1 MHDFQKQFQIV
12 FHTVLCLS
20 LFASMQCIIKQLLYS
35 VFAISVIIKASVSVI
50 SDNSYL
56 DLDSKEV
63 SFEWSLQRISPTD
76 SKVRATLQKSFIHY
90 AGESIKS

>member
-1 MHDFQKQFQIV
+1 MYNKTIIIFGFCDIRNNQGLGKCYQPRP
-12 FHTVLCLS
+12 S
-20 LFASMQCIIKQLLYS
+20 AST
-35 VFAISVIIKASVSVI
+35 
-50 SDNSYL
+50 DNSYL

>member
-1 MHDFQKQFQIV
+1 MYNKTIIIFGFCDIRNNQGLGK
-12 FHTVLCLS
+12 CMLS
-20 LFASMQCIIKQLLYS
+20 ALAFGSA
-35 VFAISVIIKASVSVI
+35 
-50 SDNSYL
+50 DNSYL